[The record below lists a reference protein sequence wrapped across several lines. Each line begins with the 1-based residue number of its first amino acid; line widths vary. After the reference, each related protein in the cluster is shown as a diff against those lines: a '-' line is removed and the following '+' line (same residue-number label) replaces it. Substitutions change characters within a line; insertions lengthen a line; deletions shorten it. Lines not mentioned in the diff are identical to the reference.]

1 MGRLQ
6 EHFRQHT
13 NPPVFFISAA
23 IAIIFVAWGVFAAES
38 LGTVAGA
45 VFAWIGQYAGWW
57 YMLAAS
63 FFLVVALFLAFS
75 RYGNTKMGPDDAR
88 PEFGTL
94 AWFSMLF
101 TAGMGIGLVFFG
113 VNEPVSFLMDPAAPV
128 GETGTSAAA
137 VESFRYTLFH
147 WGLHPWA
154 IYVVLGAALGYF
166 TFRRGLPLRPS
177 SALYPLIGD
186 RIYGTVG
193 NVIDI
198 LAVFGTLFG
207 LATSLGLGA
216 QQVSAGLSTTV
227 GTPDTVLVQVLVIA
241 ALTGIAVTSVMLGI
255 GKGIR
260 RLSLTNLWL
269 AIGLAVVVFAV
280 GPTLVILQYFTTGL
294 GTYLQTLPQ
303 TSLNMFPG
311 DSAAQEWNAGWTIF
325 YWGWWM
331 SWAPFVGMF
340 IARISYGITIRK
352 FIVGAMIAPTLASA
366 AWFAIFGGGAM
377 SLVVSGG
384 NQALANADS
393 TSAMFTYL
401 SALPIS
407 GILATVLSLLAIVV
421 VALFFATSS
430 DSGSLVVDILT
441 NGGDPNP
448 DWKQRLFWAVT
459 EGTIGAVLLVGG
471 TVAGG
476 DPLSALQAASVSA
489 GLPFS
494 IVLVL
499 VCWGLLKGLSEETA
513 AARSPQPGRAASP
526 SGSAPS
532 PAGRATAP
540 QQVQQMSADN
550 PTEGDSRRS

>member
-23 IAIIFVAWGVFAAES
+23 VAIAFVLWGVLASGS
-38 LGTVAGA
+38 LGTVAGG
-45 VFAWIGQYAGWW
+45 VFAWIGEYAGWW

-63 FFLVVALFLAFS
+63 AFLIVALFLAFS
-75 RYGNTKMGPDDAR
+75 KFGSVKMGPDDAR
-88 PEFGTL
+88 PEFGTF

-113 VNEPVSFLMDPAAPV
+113 VNEPVSFLTDPAAPV
-128 GETGTSAAA
+128 GEPGTAGAA

-166 TFRRGLPLRPS
+166 AFRRGLPLRPS

-186 RIYGTVG
+186 RIHGSVG

-216 QQVSAGLSTTV
+216 GQISAGLSSTL
-227 GTPDTVLVQVLVIA
+227 GTPDNVWVQVAVIA
-241 ALTGIAVTSVMLGI
+241 TLTLIAVGSVLFGI
-255 GKGIR
+255 DKGIR
-260 RLSLTNLWL
+260 RLSLGNLVL
-269 AIGLAVVVFAV
+269 AAILAVVVFVV
-280 GPTLVILQYFTTGL
+280 GPTLVILQYFTSGL
-294 GTYLQTLPQ
+294 GNYLQTLPQ
-303 TSLNMFPG
+303 TSFNMFPG
-311 DSAAQEWNAGWTIF
+311 NAAAQEWNAGWTIF

-331 SWAPFVGMF
+331 SWSPFVGMF
-340 IARISYGITIRK
+340 IARISYGLTLRK
-352 FIVGAMIAPTLASA
+352 FIVGAMIAPTLASTV
-366 AWFAIFGGGAM
+366 WFAIFGGGAM

-401 SALPIS
+401 SALPIA
-407 GILATVLSLLAIVV
+407 GVLATVLSLLAIVV

-448 DWKQRLFWAVT
+448 DWKQRLFWAVA
-459 EGTIGAVLLVGG
+459 EGTIGAILLVAG
-471 TVAGG
+471 TFAGG
-476 DPLSALQAASVSA
+476 DPLSALQSASVSA

-499 VCWGLLKGLSEETA
+499 VAIGLLKGLSEERAEQA
-513 AARSPQPGRAASP
+513 APEPGR
-526 SGSAPS
+526 SATPHPGGARTS
-532 PAGRATAP
+532 GRATAP
-540 QQVQQMSADN
+540 QQVQQMSSEN
-550 PTEGDSRRS
+550 PTEGGNRSS